1 MASKHRKQSQRS
13 QKVALI
19 GAASATATCLT
30 VGAAPAPQHP
40 VSSVPVALAAS
51 TGPDYTKLITSLSN
65 STNNTLFAQGNF
77 QGALASV
84 VQPVVA
90 ATGGS
95 VEAGTT
101 QADLLTISGV
111 IVALQAVLDTLDAPD
126 VGGVP
131 GLPSGAGSELSSV
144 FGGASAA
151 LGSTVTALE
160 TVLSGVQ
167 GALVLIDKV
176 PGLPGTVS
184 LADLIPGLTASLT
197 TYHSEYDLPLG
208 GLGTLMG
215 LEGSTTA
222 TNFFAQLPSLTA
234 GKLIDGILKNV
245 IVGGKPLSSVPG
257 LSAAVNAVLGQTNGI
272 STPAITAWMP
282 SAGGTYGLPLG
293 GSVGY
298 LVTMPTLDVG
308 PVLLLSTTDTVVAV
322 PIAAAGVTL
331 PGDLATYGVLGTPGL
346 VLPTA
351 TGVDTI
357 GGVSLSSFSIPS
369 LGISYTNLNV
379 QGANYYG
386 TNGIDYSNGQNVGVL
401 VTPVGTVPIVY
412 SMGSFYL
419 GDSGFGFSGPSLY
432 TIGLT
437 PAFKVGTAPT
447 QQSADG
453 VLSASALN
461 TMFTVARAVDPTQL
475 TSVTELL
482 GLPDAGASVSS
493 VLGQAYA
500 ATVTPVATQYT
511 NYLNE
516 NIGSW
521 VNDGADALEQ
531 ATAAIADVS
540 YQLPGAHQPVVPA
553 AGTQATA
560 QTLVKSSSTTDTVA
574 NKQAAV
580 GKDQTST
587 DPLTNVQNQV
597 RDANTQLKTSI
608 ATANAKT
615 KAAAAKASADIEK
628 SVKTT
633 SATLNKI
640 AKDGEAQVKKTVDGA
655 QKTVKDTVKS
665 TTQKTAQKTTQK
677 TTEKAKAG

>member
-13 QKVALI
+13 KNVALI

-30 VGAAPAPQHP
+30 VGAAPPPQHP
-40 VSSVPVALAAS
+40 VSSVAVALAAS

-65 STNNTLFAQGNF
+65 STNDLLFAQGNF
-77 QGALASV
+77 QGALAEL

-90 ATGGS
+90 ATGGT

-101 QADLLTISGV
+101 QADLLKLSGV
-111 IVALQAVLDTLDAPD
+111 VAALQAILATLNGPN

-131 GLPSGAGSELSSV
+131 GLPTGASSELSTV

-151 LGSTVTALE
+151 LGSTVTALVK
-160 TVLSGVQ
+160 VLGGVQ
-167 GALVLIDKV
+167 DALALIDKV
-176 PGLPGTVS
+176 PGLQNVPT

-215 LEGSTTA
+215 LEGTTTA

-234 GKLIDGILKNV
+234 QKLADGILGS
-245 IVGGKPLSSVPG
+245 ITVGGKPLSSIPG
-257 LSAAVNAVLGQTNGI
+257 LTATVNKLLAPLNAI
-272 STPAITAWMP
+272 STPSVTAWMP

-331 PGDLATYGVLGTPGL
+331 PEDLASFGVIGTPGL

-357 GGVSLSSFSIPS
+357 GGVSLSSFSVPS
-369 LGISYTNLNV
+369 LGISYSNLNV

-401 VTPVGTVPIVY
+401 VTPLGAVPIVY

-419 GDSGFGFSGPSLY
+419 GDNGFGFSGPSLY

-437 PAFKVGTAPT
+437 PALKVGTAPT

-453 VLSASALN
+453 VLSASVLN
-461 TMFTVARAVDPTQL
+461 TMFTVGRAVTPTQL

-482 GLPDAGASVSS
+482 GLPDARATVSS
-493 VLGQAYA
+493 VLGQLYG

-521 VNDGADALEQ
+521 VNDGANALEQ
-531 ATAAIADVS
+531 ATAAIADAS

-553 AGTQATA
+553 AGTQTSA
-560 QTLVKSSSTTDTVA
+560 QTLVQSSSTTDVVA
-574 NKQAAV
+574 SKQAAV
-580 GKDQTST
+580 VKGQAST
-587 DPLTNVQNQV
+587 DPITNVQNQV
-597 RDANTQLKTSI
+597 RDANTRLKTSI

-615 KAAAAKASADIEK
+615 KAAAAKASDDIDN
-628 SVKTT
+628 SVKKTT
-633 SATLNKI
+633 ATLNKI
-640 AKDGEAQVKKTVDGA
+640 AKDGQAQVKKTVDGA
-655 QKTVKDTVKS
+655 QATVKDTVGHVGDTAKS
-665 TTQKTAQKTTQK
+665 ATQK